1 MDSFE
6 VIAGFQNWS
15 MFPEFL
21 RAANDFLVKYV
32 LKGSLD
38 NYYLKY
44 EDDIGR
50 PGWHQT
56 DANGSTC

>member
-1 MDSFE
+1 
-6 VIAGFQNWS
+6 

-44 EDDIGR
+44 EDDIGQ
-50 PGWHQT
+50 PG
-56 DANGSTC
+56 